1 MEPSSSCR
9 VLTRGGTGSSY
20 VSVSGLANILKEV
33 RDHGMPKKIG
43 RSSIKRARDAEMPQD
58 IFTTV
63 ELDMLD
69 GSQRKFPAVDPSVQL
84 QHLASTNEGFG
95 EFLLSKLEMHPSDA
109 DHAWKIAIYS
119 DEITPG
125 DPLVANER
133 KLVCFYFSFAEF
145 DAALGS
151 ETLWFHLMSLRSIHL
166 EQIKGGWS
174 QVFEKACRLFFRSPL
189 DMSLGL
195 MLRPK
200 GCDVRLLFARIGLV
214 IGDEQALKMCF
225 GFKGASGM
233 KCCALCMNI
242 TLRHLQVADHDDSNW
257 MVPRTETDISKMVF
271 ATSQSILDNVAALE
285 AKAGR
290 TSKAKFEKMEMSLGL
305 NHVPEGPLSS
315 PCFLNHLRG
324 TLVDI
329 ISFDWM
335 HCFLVS
341 GLWNSE
347 MGLLLQALKEHANI
361 RPSDCHEFLSQ
372 FSWPNAQEGRGTTG
386 RKVLKKHTEGEL
398 KCSASEGLSLY
409 PIIRHMLAELV
420 GNHPEP
426 IVQGAIA
433 SYYSLAD
440 VLDLLVKNRL
450 EQDISPVT
458 LQTAITKYLQLR
470 VGVYGPEHLPPKG
483 HFINHLPFVLE
494 KNPVLACWVHERKHR
509 ELKRLA
515 NNFTNAN
522 KTLSFENGLL
532 RSAVLSQMH
541 AVETLQV
548 ERGLEL
554 DSPEPASDT
563 VQAHVIR
570 FLGLDTGIK
579 VLASMAAFVNPFTKC
594 CAKDVAF
601 TGTEVGEIW
610 FHVSVDGKHL
620 SCFSPWVPMGD
631 NKFRKVD
638 APKFIKTSQIV
649 KCLVVR
655 QDSHE
660 TVTVVP

>member
-1 MEPSSSCR
+1 MSPGQAR
-9 VLTRGGTGSSY
+9 QTTITVKGSQTDD

-125 DPLVANER
+125 NPLVANER

-233 KCCALCMNI
+233 KCCALCVNI

-257 MVPRTETDISKMVF
+257 MVPHTETDISKMVF

-305 NHVPEGPLSS
+305 NHVPEAPLALPASS
-315 PCFLNHLRG
+315 TTCVAHWW
-324 TLVDI
+324 
-329 ISFDWM
+329 IS
-335 HCFLVS
+335 LVS
-341 GLWNSE
+341 
-347 MGLLLQALKEHANI
+347 
-361 RPSDCHEFLSQ
+361 
-372 FSWPNAQEGRGTTG
+372 TG
-386 RKVLKKHTEGEL
+386 
-398 KCSASEGLSLY
+398 C
-409 PIIRHMLAELV
+409 
-420 GNHPEP
+420 
-426 IVQGAIA
+426 IV
-433 SYYSLAD
+433 
-440 VLDLLVKNRL
+440 
-450 EQDISPVT
+450 
-458 LQTAITKYLQLR
+458 
-470 VGVYGPEHLPPKG
+470 
-483 HFINHLPFVLE
+483 F
-494 KNPVLACWVHERKHR
+494 
-509 ELKRLA
+509 
-515 NNFTNAN
+515 
-522 KTLSFENGLL
+522 
-532 RSAVLSQMH
+532 
-541 AVETLQV
+541 
-548 ERGLEL
+548 
-554 DSPEPASDT
+554 
-563 VQAHVIR
+563 
-570 FLGLDTGIK
+570 
-579 VLASMAAFVNPFTKC
+579 
-594 CAKDVAF
+594 
-601 TGTEVGEIW
+601 
-610 FHVSVDGKHL
+610 
-620 SCFSPWVPMGD
+620 
-631 NKFRKVD
+631 
-638 APKFIKTSQIV
+638 
-649 KCLVVR
+649 
-655 QDSHE
+655 
-660 TVTVVP
+660 